1 MLLDSPRFSGSSSSI
16 GSNQISIKEA
26 KKVLLQLAKAV
37 ASIHLHCTTLLPEIS
52 LEDAIEGEIMS
63 LESALAKLEHFFTWS
78 LYNDFI

>member
-26 KKVLLQLAKAV
+26 KEVLLQLAKAV
-37 ASIHLHCTTLLPEIS
+37 ASVDLHCITSLPEIS
-52 LEDAIEGEIMS
+52 LENAIESQIMS